1 MSEDGCFLS
10 FALTFFEL
18 SFISPIVGSKQDITE
33 KIDFFD
39 FWVKK
44 SISGETIDFFLP
56 CYRDNY
62 FAAVSN
68 TTDCSLE
75 STAKSLLKL
84 LCKPVKPVG
93 RAFKARFL
101 ETQIAFD
108 GNKTRCVLAFRTD
121 PDRQGESKDV
131 TSWPTCFDPRARML
145 IPGLVMG
152 LVSKLRFYSASGVAG
167 YTATV
172 RKMYQ
177 FMKSLSYPKRWWLRL
192 LAVALVRVG
201 APIVCLPALLRFAVS

>member
-1 MSEDGCFLS
+1 M
-10 FALTFFEL
+10 
-18 SFISPIVGSKQDITE
+18 
-33 KIDFFD
+33 
-39 FWVKK
+39 
-44 SISGETIDFFLP
+44 
-56 CYRDNY
+56 
-62 FAAVSN
+62 
-68 TTDCSLE
+68 E